1 MEINSPPSNEVLDF
15 CNSFKKSFKE
25 HGWPNSKIETWK
37 MTPLQKFI
45 KEENEKIE
53 KQNQRMKNNG

>member
-25 HGWPNSKIETWK
+25 YGWPNSKIETWK

-45 KEENEKIE
+45 TNE
-53 KQNQRMKNNG
+53 